1 MLLPL
6 LAALIDTATPGKWA
20 QNPPKKW
27 TLSKKPT
34 VQTLQIVQSE
44 QTVQTVQSYTIVFSF
59 RSVCTVGTLA
69 LQL

>member
-1 MLLPL
+1 MGP
-6 LAALIDTATPGKWA
+6 KS
-20 QNPPKKW
+20 QKKW

>member
-1 MLLPL
+1 MS
-6 LAALIDTATPGKWA
+6 
-20 QNPPKKW
+20 QNVQNVQN
-27 TLSKKPT
+27 